1 MEHRLYFDG
10 DTDEIAWCLEG
21 NSGSCQVRKHAGI
34 YLGRVADEQSRYI
47 ALHVGIFWCIG
58 TLRIKNSDAVR
69 VMITSKTMFD
79 HLGRGRPPADPFIA
93 TRTAFIDQLVR
104 QRGLKVSYHLTPSCP
119 ATALL
124 RDIRLHSDQGTPAT
138 QPAQSSRAT

>member
-10 DTDEIAWCLEG
+10 GTDGIAWCLEG
-21 NSGSCQVRKHAGI
+21 DSGSYQARAHAEI
-34 YLGRVADEQSRYI
+34 YLGRITDEQSRYI
-47 ALHVGIFWCIG
+47 ALHAGIFWCIG
-58 TLRIKNSDAVR
+58 TFRIKNSDAVR

-104 QRGLKVSYHLTPSCP
+104 QRDLKVSYHLTPSSP
-119 ATALL
+119 AAALL
-124 RDIRLHSDQGTPAT
+124 RDIRRHSGQGTPAT
-138 QPAQSSRAT
+138 